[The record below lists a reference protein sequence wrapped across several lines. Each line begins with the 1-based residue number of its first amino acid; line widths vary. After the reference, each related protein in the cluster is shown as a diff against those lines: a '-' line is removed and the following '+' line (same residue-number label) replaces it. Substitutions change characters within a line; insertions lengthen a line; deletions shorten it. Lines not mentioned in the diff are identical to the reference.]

1 MLLYIYVLQYFEVE
15 YLEIIVQMI
24 TKKGNFSLIT
34 VIKKTDTVSFKIK
47 YSMRILL
54 KKST

>member
-34 VIKKTDTVSFKIK
+34 VIKKSDTVSFKIK

>member
-24 TKKGNFSLIT
+24 ARKGSFSLIT
-34 VIKKTDTVSFKIK
+34 VIKKSDKVSFKIK
-47 YSMRILL
+47 YSMKILL
-54 KKST
+54 RKST

>member
-1 MLLYIYVLQYFEVE
+1 MLLYIYVLQYFAVE

-24 TKKGNFSLIT
+24 TKKGSFSLIT
-34 VIKKTDTVSFKIK
+34 VIKKSDTVSFKIK
-47 YSMRILL
+47 YSMGIFL

>member
-24 TKKGNFSLIT
+24 TRKSSFSLIT
-34 VIKKTDTVSFKIK
+34 VIKKSDKVSFKIK
-47 YSMRILL
+47 YPMKILL
-54 KKST
+54 RKST

>member
-15 YLEIIVQMI
+15 YLETIVQTI
-24 TKKGNFSLIT
+24 TRKGGFSLIA
-34 VIKKTDTVSFKIK
+34 VIKKSDKVSFKIK
-47 YSMRILL
+47 YSMKILL

>member
-24 TKKGNFSLIT
+24 TRKSSFSLIT
-34 VIKKTDTVSFKIK
+34 VIKKLDKVSFKIK
-47 YSMRILL
+47 YPMKILL
-54 KKST
+54 RKST

>member
-1 MLLYIYVLQYFEVE
+1 MLYYIYVLQYFEIE

-34 VIKKTDTVSFKIK
+34 VIKKSDTVSFKIK